1 MLLLLFNL
9 IWSLVSVPTTWL
21 YTSITCLHIIRR
33 DRWTLQ
39 RITVVLLIGA
49 NVSRILAK
57 IFMLRLNEA
66 YETKIDNSQFGFRR
80 NWATNIAIFLLK
92 SVIDKY
98 NDTLIAVYIDLTA
111 AYDHMPRNFPFKV
124 LDLRTGASHL
134 IAILYKMCRGATASI
149 YGMKERFELLF
160 GCRQR
165 GQESPYI
172 FNYYFDYVLKVAA
185 CEIDKK
191 FPDGWGIEFV
201 FNIPHLCT
209 NREQRKSGRLNGVEI
224 VIWLLYA
231 DDLVL
236 FCKVIA
242 EVKTIMEILNDTC
255 SRFRLTITFPKRQR
269 FIVFS
274 RRKCGGQCNR
284 VHILWPNVQQ

>member
-1 MLLLLFNL
+1 M
-9 IWSLVSVPTTWL
+9 
-21 YTSITCLHIIRR
+21 
-33 DRWTLQ
+33 
-39 RITVVLLIGA
+39 
-49 NVSRILAK
+49 
-57 IFMLRLNEA
+57 
-66 YETKIDNSQFGFRR
+66 
-80 NWATNIAIFLLK
+80 LK

-111 AYDHMPRNFPFKV
+111 AYDHMPRNFRFKV

-149 YGMKERFELLF
+149 FGMKEGFEVLF

-172 FNYYFDYVLKVAA
+172 FNYHFDYVLKVAA

-201 FNIPHLCT
+201 FNIPHVCT

-242 EVKTIMEILNDTC
+242 KVKTIMEILNDTC
-255 SRFRLTITFPKRQR
+255 SRFRLTIAFPKRQR
-269 FIVFS
+269 FIVLQS
-274 RRKCGGQCNR
+274 EKM
-284 VHILWPNVQQ
+284 WWTM

>member
-1 MLLLLFNL
+1 M
-9 IWSLVSVPTTWL
+9 
-21 YTSITCLHIIRR
+21 
-33 DRWTLQ
+33 
-39 RITVVLLIGA
+39 
-49 NVSRILAK
+49 
-57 IFMLRLNEA
+57 
-66 YETKIDNSQFGFRR
+66 
-80 NWATNIAIFLLK
+80 LK

-149 YGMKERFELLF
+149 FGMKERFEVLF

-209 NREQRKSGRLNGVEI
+209 NREQRKSGRLSGVEI

-236 FCKVIA
+236 FCKIVA
-242 EVKTIMEILNDTC
+242 EVKTIMNILNDTC
-255 SRFRLTITFPKRQR
+255 SRFGLTSPFQRKDSLFSIRENVVDNAREFKYFGQTFSNKDQGSFTDLRLSKAIGNFNKKR
-269 FIVFS
+269 
-274 RRKCGGQCNR
+274 
-284 VHILWPNVQQ
+284 